1 MNRLHGRVVLVTGAA
16 RGLGRAIAER
26 CAEEGAQLMLADV
39 LDAEGMASAIA
50 IRAASGA
57 SVEYLHCD
65 ITKSAEITA
74 LIEAIRIRFGRL
86 DALVNNAA
94 LATKLAGK
102 TFDQLDEAAWDR
114 VFEVNVKGTWL
125 VSRAA
130 APLLRESQGRIVN
143 LASDTALWGA
153 DLFLHYVA
161 SKGAII
167 AMTRGMARELGEDNV
182 RVNAVAP
189 GLTPTEATASAPAR
203 RWEQYRA
210 RQVLKRDAAADDVAA
225 MVAFLLSDDAG
236 FVTGQTFAV
245 NGGLTM
251 S

>member
-1 MNRLHGRVVLVTGAA
+1 MNR
-16 RGLGRAIAER
+16 
-26 CAEEGAQLMLADV
+26 
-39 LDAEGMASAIA
+39 
-50 IRAASGA
+50 
-57 SVEYLHCD
+57 
-65 ITKSAEITA
+65 
-74 LIEAIRIRFGRL
+74 
-86 DALVNNAA
+86 NP
-94 LATKLAGK
+94 GK

-167 AMTRGMARELGEDNV
+167 AMTRGMARELGDDNV

-203 RWEQYRA
+203 RWAQYRA